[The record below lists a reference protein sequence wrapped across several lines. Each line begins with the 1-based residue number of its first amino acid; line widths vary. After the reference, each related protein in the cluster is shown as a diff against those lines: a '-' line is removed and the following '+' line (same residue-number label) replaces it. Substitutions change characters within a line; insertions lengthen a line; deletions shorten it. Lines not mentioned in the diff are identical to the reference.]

1 MSILLKDS
9 QLENNLQYTFKN
21 KNLLKQ
27 ALTHR
32 SFSPLNNERLEFIG
46 DSILNYS
53 IAHMLFT
60 KFPHLPEGDLSR
72 IRASLVNQETLSEI
86 ASKIDL
92 GHHLRLGQG
101 ELKTKGYERPS
112 ILSDA
117 LEAIFA
123 AISIDSNFLES
134 QRVIQHFYITRIN
147 NIKPDRVKDPK
158 SLLQEKLQAE
168 KIALP
173 QYTIIEQ
180 SGEAHQQL
188 FHIECSI
195 PILNIKTNAKA
206 SSRKKA
212 EQEAANLALNEMQLL
227 ITGKQ

>member
-1 MSILLKDS
+1 MGKISKDS
-9 QLENNLQYTFKN
+9 QLENNLHYTFKD
-21 KNLLKQ
+21 KTLLEQ

-32 SFSPLNNERLEFIG
+32 SFSSSNNERLEFVG

-53 IAHMLFT
+53 VAHMLFI

-86 ASKIDL
+86 AHEINL
-92 GHHLRLGQG
+92 GHYLRLGQG
-101 ELKTKGYERPS
+101 ELKTKGYQRPS

-123 AISIDSNFLES
+123 AISIDSDFLAAE
-134 QRVIQHFYITRIN
+134 QVIQHFYTSRIN
-147 NIKPDRVKDPK
+147 TLNPEHIKDPK
-158 SLLQEKLQAE
+158 SLLQEKLQAQ

-173 QYTIIEQ
+173 QYTIVEQ

-188 FHIECSI
+188 FSIECSI
-195 PILNIKTNAKA
+195 PELNIKTTAKA
-206 SSRKKA
+206 NSRKKA
-212 EQEAANLALNEMQLL
+212 EQKAAHLALDKINPSSSE
-227 ITGKQ
+227 TE